1 MDAFTAPL
9 TAASASRDSAQAI
22 ALARRARRLTQ
33 HELAR
38 RAAISVSLLRKIE
51 QGRRPLTP
59 GIRAA
64 LTAVLGTI
72 PAGHHAEPAPGRI
85 TVALP
90 LLRDVMDCYDIPAG
104 PAPRPLPELRR
115 AIATAT
121 SWRLASRYAELA
133 DLLPGLLSE
142 LTTAAL
148 TGTGHEQEQ
157 EQEQAYGLLALGYR
171 AADAIA
177 DKHGC
182 HDMSAR
188 AVELTRWA
196 AARSGDPQL
205 EMMAA
210 YVRAELFFT
219 GPHPQAGLRTL
230 DMIAGPAPPGRTASR
245 LAMYGALHMRGAV
258 LAARAGMPGEAADRM
273 TEARAATRQ
282 VPDGIYHGTAFGPS
296 SIRIHELAASVESGD
311 IARALHLT
319 RRWQPPPALPA
330 ERRSHF
336 YIEAA
341 RAHRWAAH
349 PDQATAALW
358 QARRAAPQHTRCN
371 PAVSEIVQAL
381 IHRGRRPPEPLLQLA
396 AWLGLT

>member
-9 TAASASRDSAQAI
+9 TAASASRDSGQAI
-22 ALARRARRLTQ
+22 ALARKARRLTQ

-51 QGRRPLTP
+51 QGRRPLSP

-64 LTAVLGTI
+64 LTAALGTI

-90 LLRDVMDCYDIPAG
+90 LLRDVMDCYDIPADH
-104 PAPRPLPELRR
+104 APRPLPELRHE
-115 AIATAT
+115 IATAT

-133 DLLPGLLSE
+133 GLLPGLLSE

-148 TGTGHEQEQ
+148 TGTGH

-182 HDMSAR
+182 RDMSAR

-196 AARSGDPQL
+196 AGHSGDPQL

-219 GPHPQAGLRTL
+219 GPHPWAGLRTL
-230 DMIAGPAPPGRTASR
+230 DSIAGPAPPGRTASR

-273 TEARAATRQ
+273 AEARAAARR
-282 VPDGIYHGTAFGPS
+282 VPDGIYHGTAFGPT
-296 SIRIHELAASVESGD
+296 SIRIHELAAAVESGD

-319 RRWQPPPALPA
+319 RRWQPPRALPA

-341 RAHRWAAH
+341 RAHSRAAH
-349 PDQATAALW
+349 SDQATAALW

-371 PAVSEIVQAL
+371 PFVSETVQAL
-381 IHRGRRPPEPLLQLA
+381 IHRRRRPSEPLLQLA

>member
-9 TAASASRDSAQAI
+9 TAAPASRDTGQAI
-22 ALARRARRLTQ
+22 ALARKTRRLTQ

-64 LTAVLGTI
+64 LSAVLGTI

-85 TVALP
+85 TAALP

-104 PAPRPLPELRR
+104 PAPRPLPELRH

-121 SWRLASRYAELA
+121 AWRLASRYSELA
-133 DLLPGLLSE
+133 GLLPGLLSE

-157 EQEQAYGLLALGYR
+157 AYGLLALGYR

-177 DKHGC
+177 DKRGC

-196 AARSGDPQL
+196 AGRSGDPQL
-205 EMMAA
+205 GMMAA

-219 GPHPQAGLRTL
+219 GTHPQAGLRTL
-230 DMIAGPAPPGRTASR
+230 DTIVGPAPSPRTASR

-258 LAARAGMPGEAADRM
+258 LAARAGMPDEAADRM
-273 TEARAATRQ
+273 AEARAAALQ

-296 SIRIHELAASVESGD
+296 SIRIHELAAAVESDD

-371 PAVSEIVQAL
+371 PAVSETVQAL
-381 IHRGRRPPEPLLQLA
+381 IQGRRRPPEPLLQLA
-396 AWLGLT
+396 AWLSLTR

>member
-1 MDAFTAPL
+1 MDASAAPSIGSDL
-9 TAASASRDSAQAI
+9 GQAI
-22 ALARRARRLTQ
+22 AVARKARRLTQ

-51 QGRRPLTP
+51 QGRRSLTP
-59 GIRAA
+59 GVRAA
-64 LTAVLGTI
+64 LTAILGAI
-72 PAGHHAEPAPGRI
+72 PEDHHSALRSGRI
-85 TVALP
+85 SIALP

-104 PAPRPLPELRR
+104 PDPRPLPELRR
-115 AIATAT
+115 DVATAT

-133 DLLPGLLSE
+133 ALLPGLLSE
-142 LTTAAL
+142 LTAAAL
-148 TGTGHEQEQ
+148 SSSGH

-182 HDMSAR
+182 RDMSAR

-210 YVRAELFFT
+210 YVRAELFFA
-219 GPHPQAGLRTL
+219 GARPRAGLRTL
-230 DMIAGPAPPGRTASR
+230 DSMAGPAPPGRTVSR

-273 TEARAATRQ
+273 AEARAAAWQ

-296 SIRIHELAASVESGD
+296 SVRIHELAAAVEGGD
-311 IARALHLT
+311 IGRALHLA
-319 RRWQPPPALPA
+319 RRWQPPRILPA
-330 ERRSHF
+330 ERSSHF

-371 PAVSEIVQAL
+371 PAVSETVQAL
-381 IHRGRRPPEPLLQLA
+381 ILRRRRPPQPLLQLA